1 VLPIQRMR
9 SRRTVRMLVDEGAG
23 AIKVGAS
30 GEARAAALHPWRHI
44 RWRKCE
50 SAWMRRKR
58 WNAPRGAGSSEGVH
72 RKRTNQ
78 CPPGSPHATLRGY
91 GKLALRRGYWGDC
104 QLTNKPL
111 PGARGL
117 GHDGQEVADLAEAG
131 PGQYSFL
138 ISKKEPRIVPA
149 SLDFCLA
156 NLNREASST
165 GTSIPSESLN
175 PTARFLGA
183 STVYITLIDRPLS

>member
-1 VLPIQRMR
+1 VGLSAGRYE
-9 SRRTVRMLVDEGAG
+9 SATFLDRRTGRTREAGLVYGVEPYEP
-23 AIKVGAS
+23 VS
-30 GEARAAALHPWRHI
+30 SWV
-44 RWRKCE
+44 
-50 SAWMRRKR
+50 
-58 WNAPRGAGSSEGVH
+58 APHGSSGLREA
-72 RKRTNQ
+72 
-78 CPPGSPHATLRGY
+78 HAPS
-91 GKLALRRGYWGDC
+91 GYWGDC
-104 QLTNKPL
+104 RLTYKPL
-111 PGARGL
+111 PGAGGL
-117 GHDGQEVADLAEAG
+117 GDDGQEVTGLAEAG

-156 NLNREASST
+156 NLNLEASSA

>member
-1 VLPIQRMR
+1 MLPLTFATVVK
-9 SRRTVRMLVDEGAG
+9 TVRGGCGCRTARTREAGLVDGL
-23 AIKVGAS
+23 
-30 GEARAAALHPWRHI
+30 EAYELVSSWVALH
-44 RWRKCE
+44 
-50 SAWMRRKR
+50 
-58 WNAPRGAGSSEGVH
+58 GSSGLREA
-72 RKRTNQ
+72 
-78 CPPGSPHATLRGY
+78 HAPS
-91 GKLALRRGYWGDC
+91 GYWGDC

-156 NLNREASST
+156 NLNREASSA

-175 PTARFLGA
+175 PTARFVGA

>member
-1 VLPIQRMR
+1 MGGTLSVSALAGLYPMSTTAVQKHVAVL
-9 SRRTVRMLVDEGAG
+9 
-23 AIKVGAS
+23 
-30 GEARAAALHPWRHI
+30 GEAGL
-44 RWRKCE
+44 
-50 SAWMRRKR
+50 
-58 WNAPRGAGSSEGVH
+58 VH
-72 RKRTNQ
+72 RT
-78 CPPGSPHATLRGY
+78 
-91 GKLALRRGYWGDC
+91 RRGRE
-104 QLTNKPL
+104 QLDD
-111 PGARGL
+111 RV

-156 NLNREASST
+156 NLNREASSA